1 MLALMSGIVLVGG
14 RTVEFKDAVAWL
26 KDYFNENR
34 NVLHS
39 HPYAYPAYDRLQTG
53 SGPDELNDGDLL
65 APGMLNASVTV
76 RGFYSLQRVCGMLES
91 GLELTGRAVT
101 LSQAV
106 DDGSL
111 EPRMRSLVGVLDSEK
126 LPGIRLTSLTKVL
139 HRKRPGFMPLH
150 DQFVRTCYYGKD
162 NPVRP
167 VRRRSNVDYFVAI
180 ASAIDADVRRQ
191 SVLLEKLRSEVGANV
206 SLLRIIDVLAWKA
219 GRL

>member
-1 MLALMSGIVLVGG
+1 MLGLMTETLRVGG
-14 RTVEFKDAVAWL
+14 RIVDFKDAVTWL
-26 KDYFNENR
+26 TDYFNETR
-34 NVLHS
+34 NFVHS
-39 HPYAYPAYDRLQTG
+39 RPYAYPAYDGLQTG

-76 RGFYSLQRVCGMLES
+76 RGFYSLQRVRGIMES
-91 GLELTGRAVT
+91 GLKLTGRAVT

-111 EPRMRSLVGVLDSEK
+111 QHRMQSLVGVLDAEK

-139 HRKRPGFMPLH
+139 HRKRPEFMPLH
-150 DQFVRTCYYGKD
+150 DQFVRVCYYGKD

-167 VRRRSNVDYFVAI
+167 VRRRSNVDYFVAM

-191 SVLLEKLRSEVGANV
+191 SVVLEKLRAEAGANV

-219 GRL
+219 GRI